1 MKHKRLKPNYRY
13 QIRSTVQV
21 EGRESYIKNLRAQA
35 MYMEENVTDEEFH
48 MFATGEKRMTEL
60 NTYKFLNMDEL

>member
-1 MKHKRLKPNYRY
+1 MKDKRLQPNYRY
-13 QIRSTVQV
+13 QIRSTIQV
-21 EGRESYIKNLRAQA
+21 EGRKSYIKNLRAQA